1 MTLLNRLTLTLVLIA
16 LSAAPLPASG
26 ETPKSPKAAAFL
38 SLLLP
43 GAGELYAGG
52 GRSARFFFFTE
63 GLSWTGLFAFRVLNS
78 ARVSTFKSFA
88 AAHAGAQTQDK
99 PNSYF
104 DELVNFNSIYAR
116 NARARYIDGELANLR
131 PETPENTW
139 EWDSEASRQKF
150 RDLRSRATWA
160 RTRGLLFVGALVFN
174 RFASSINAAH
184 IARKTQPPPVE
195 VGMAPRADGGLQTR
209 LQIRF

>member
-1 MTLLNRLTLTLVLIA
+1 MNRLAAFTLLLA
-16 LSAAPLPASG
+16 LSTAPLPASG
-26 ETPKSPKAAAFL
+26 KTPKSPKAAAFL

-52 GRSARFFFFTE
+52 GRSARFFFTTE

-78 ARVSTFKSFA
+78 AREATFKSFA
-88 AAHAGAQTQDK
+88 AVHAGAQTRDK

-116 NARARYIDGELANLR
+116 NARARYTDGELADLR
-131 PETPENTW
+131 PETPENIW
-139 EWDSEASRQKF
+139 EWDSETSRKKF
-150 RDLRSRATWA
+150 RNLRSRATWA
-160 RTRGLLFVGALVFN
+160 RTRGLLFIGALVFN
-174 RFASSINAAH
+174 RFASTINAAH

-195 VGMAPRADGGLQTR
+195 VDIAPRPDGGLQTR